1 MPKRMYENLRNMN
14 KEYNM
19 TLQKEHISI
28 LEYEQNNDMLK
39 EEFKSMITRLLKKQI
54 HKLNTSIHDR

>member
-1 MPKRMYENLRNMN
+1 MYENLRNMN